1 MNKSIQI
8 KTPCRFAVSKAGS
21 ASAEFKGQ
29 QDERGYHLC
38 YLCSGTPENR
48 VSPQILD
55 VNNDTGHKLS

>member
-21 ASAEFKGQ
+21 ASAECTDQ

-48 VSPQILD
+48 VSTQLLD